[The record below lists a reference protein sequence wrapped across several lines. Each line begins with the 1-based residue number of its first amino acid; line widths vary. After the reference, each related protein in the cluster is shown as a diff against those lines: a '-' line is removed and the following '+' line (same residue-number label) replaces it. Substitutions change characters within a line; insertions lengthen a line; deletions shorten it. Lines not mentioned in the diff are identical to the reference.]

1 MHLKEKGRSFHPD
14 PYPTE
19 SIPSGKE
26 EALVE
31 HAYETMKI
39 CVRAYLSYVRRV
51 DTTLAEIAEDIARL
65 EARLELMG
73 VTYEGIGASASE
85 HDKLPE
91 GLARAA
97 ELHDE
102 WQGEMA
108 RHADELAEAKR
119 LCRPV
124 NECRYVL
131 WLHLAEHRSWDATA
145 RMAGYSTRQVRRM
158 ACVGTKELY
167 VLMPERWR
175 REPIPNA
182 APR

>member
-1 MHLKEKGRSFHPD
+1 
-14 PYPTE
+14 
-19 SIPSGKE
+19 
-26 EALVE
+26 E
-31 HAYETMKI
+31 HAFETMKL
-39 CVRAYLSYVRRV
+39 CVSAYLCYVRRI

-85 HDKLPE
+85 RDKLPE

-108 RHADELAEAKR
+108 HHADELAEAKR
-119 LCRPV
+119 LCRSV
-124 NECRYVL
+124 HECRYVL
-131 WLHLAEHRSWDATA
+131 WLHLVERRTWDATA
-145 RMAGYSTRQVRRM
+145 RKAGYSNAQTRRLAEVGVR
-158 ACVGTKELY
+158 ELY
-167 VLMPERWR
+167 AIMPERWR

-182 APR
+182 APH